1 MRGCGYRR
9 SRCPAG
15 RGAAW
20 GNPSCC
26 VRAALPPFPPTDS
39 CKFLLLVDTDAGE
52 QGGPSALSSRR
63 LGSAQL
69 KQLWSLRLR
78 SRGRQGRGSVWAGG
92 RTADPREPQP
102 QRQSCRARESGNEG
116 RGTRHDACPAHGER
130 APCLW
135 PAPQAGPREV
145 GGALGRR
152 ACTPQ
157 NAFTHTQEPSR
168 AFPHIVYG
176 SPAFCYLS
184 ASQPW

>member
-1 MRGCGYRR
+1 MGTEGPAARQAEERPGGIVAAAEGC
-9 SRCPAG
+9 SA
-15 RGAAW
+15 
-20 GNPSCC
+20 
-26 VRAALPPFPPTDS
+26 PFPAHG
-39 CKFLLLVDTDAGE
+39 FLQISLAGE

-102 QRQSCRARESGNEG
+102 QRQSCRARESGNGG
-116 RGTRHDACPAHGER
+116 RGTKHDACPAHGER

-145 GGALGRR
+145 GGVLGRQ
-152 ACTPQ
+152 ACTPRH
-157 NAFTHTQEPSR
+157 AFTHTQEPSR

-176 SPAFCYLS
+176 SPSFCYLS